1 MKTMQFFSRS
11 LAIATLFAFLAASA
25 TAQTTYNWTGG
36 ITNDPWNDATHWDQA
51 TPAGSI
57 LNGGALD
64 DDVVIQNQLASGT
77 QNVRLNVD
85 AGTIGTLTV
94 GGNATTSVN
103 NTNFQVRTNAGALNV
118 TGDLTLGGLGGATGT
133 TETAGQ
139 FQMNNGNSQVTI
151 GGNIV
156 SSGSSSANRVVLDAG
171 TGANLNLL
179 GNFGSVTDNGVD
191 LWINRTDA
199 LTTVAGSTLHVDNF
213 RVGTAFSGTRTGT
226 SRVWDLDGGRT
237 IEATSMNIGFLD
249 GNNATNHTVEGTL
262 NITNATAN
270 VSGAIQVGQ
279 TNSTTATGER
289 DVTGVINVGV
299 GGTLTSANTLFVG
312 NMNQTTV
319 NAGSTS
325 MGTVNLTDATSV
337 ASVQFTTVGANLRG
351 EGVVNVDA
359 GTFTSNSR
367 VYLGGDENNGDDAGT
382 TGTFNLTNGGTLT
395 VSAGNTEV
403 GRGGAGFLNVD
414 NSTYNQVNN
423 NLVLGQSRGGGAT
436 TQVATGTVMFTN
448 GAQVTI
454 GTASN
459 DINFNRGGGSITV
472 DGATTVVNVGR
483 NVNMADEGTSAGGS
497 FSSNFTINEGTVNVG
512 VNVAVDADNSGSF
525 NNASSGQGSIGTVN
539 LNGGTLNIANDFTNA
554 AANAT
559 GVVNINGGTLN
570 VSDTLQVVNNN
581 AAVSGTVNI
590 TGGDVNIGTG
600 GPNQNL
606 NLSSGTGAGTVN
618 MTGGTL
624 DVANNVDFRG
634 GAGVDMFTVSG
645 DSAVTIAN
653 NLDMNGGT
661 AANVNQLNLVNDGNA
676 SFTVDGNVLL
686 DNNAQL
692 TFDFM
697 NANGGSLAIDA
708 GDGNV
713 TMTDA
718 DIVFNFNDI
727 TSASLFSRIDLINA
741 TGTQTGAF
749 SSFAFGDTVE
759 TFGDGSSYELLSD
772 GSGVFLSAVVAV
784 PEPSSL
790 ALLGLCGAGV
800 AIRRRRRS

>member
-1 MKTMQFFSRS
+1 
-11 LAIATLFAFLAASA
+11 
-25 TAQTTYNWTGG
+25 
-36 ITNDPWNDATHWDQA
+36 
-51 TPAGSI
+51 
-57 LNGGALD
+57 
-64 DDVVIQNQLASGT
+64 
-77 QNVRLNVD
+77 
-85 AGTIGTLTV
+85 
-94 GGNATTSVN
+94 
-103 NTNFQVRTNAGALNV
+103 
-118 TGDLTLGGLGGATGT
+118 
-133 TETAGQ
+133 
-139 FQMNNGNSQVTI
+139 
-151 GGNIV
+151 
-156 SSGSSSANRVVLDAG
+156 
-171 TGANLNLL
+171 
-179 GNFGSVTDNGVD
+179 
-191 LWINRTDA
+191 
-199 LTTVAGSTLHVDNF
+199 
-213 RVGTAFSGTRTGT
+213 
-226 SRVWDLDGGRT
+226 
-237 IEATSMNIGFLD
+237 
-249 GNNATNHTVEGTL
+249 
-262 NITNATAN
+262 
-270 VSGAIQVGQ
+270 
-279 TNSTTATGER
+279 
-289 DVTGVINVGV
+289 
-299 GGTLTSANTLFVG
+299 
-312 NMNQTTV
+312 
-319 NAGSTS
+319 
-325 MGTVNLTDATSV
+325 
-337 ASVQFTTVGANLRG
+337 
-351 EGVVNVDA
+351 
-359 GTFTSNSR
+359 
-367 VYLGGDENNGDDAGT
+367 
-382 TGTFNLTNGGTLT
+382 
-395 VSAGNTEV
+395 
-403 GRGGAGFLNVD
+403 
-414 NSTYNQVNN
+414 
-423 NLVLGQSRGGGAT
+423 
-436 TQVATGTVMFTN
+436 
-448 GAQVTI
+448 
-454 GTASN
+454 
-459 DINFNRGGGSITV
+459 
-472 DGATTVVNVGR
+472 
-483 NVNMADEGTSAGGS
+483 MADEGTSAGGS